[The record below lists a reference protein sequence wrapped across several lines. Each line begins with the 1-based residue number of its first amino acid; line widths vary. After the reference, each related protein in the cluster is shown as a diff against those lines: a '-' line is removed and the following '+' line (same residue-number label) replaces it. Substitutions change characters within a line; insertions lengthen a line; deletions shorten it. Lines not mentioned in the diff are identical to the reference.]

1 MSDDGWR
8 TSVRWVVAHPTE
20 AKVLLAGRDGAV
32 RRRGRPGRL
41 PRGARALLAAAPAAP
56 AAGASWLPPDLERL
70 RDFSLPPRPA

>member
-20 AKVLLAGRDGAV
+20 AKVLLAGRDGAS
-32 RRRGRPGRL
+32 
-41 PRGARALLAAAPAAP
+41 

-70 RDFSLPPRPA
+70 RDFSLLPRPA